1 MRISGIY
8 LNEDDPKDKVIIDFI
23 EGSLIK
29 PTQLIKQGLY
39 NLAVGQP
46 IAVVPKV
53 IETPQA
59 IPDETMDDIED
70 MEGMDFGD
78 N

>member
-39 NLAVGQP
+39 NLAIGQP

-53 IETPQA
+53 IEPAKQTVS
-59 IPDETMDDIED
+59 DEVIDDIED
-70 MEGMDFGD
+70 MEGMDFGE
-78 N
+78 